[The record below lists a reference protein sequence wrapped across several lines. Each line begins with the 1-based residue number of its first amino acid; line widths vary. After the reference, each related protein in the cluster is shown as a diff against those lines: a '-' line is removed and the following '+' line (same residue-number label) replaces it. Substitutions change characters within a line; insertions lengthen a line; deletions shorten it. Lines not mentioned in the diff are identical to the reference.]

1 MNAVYCLIITSGCVK
16 LYRSLVLSPDY
27 CHLHI
32 QIRITALFYPGVFL
46 QVSVQLLSSG
56 ITDTRILSGNVRES
70 SLSYLKPRF
79 VVEFSCKSQA
89 TGQGKYQT
97 IKYLISAVTLSK

>member
-32 QIRITALFYPGVFL
+32 QIRMTALFYPGVFL

-56 ITDTRILSGNVRES
+56 ITIRES

>member
-1 MNAVYCLIITSGCVK
+1 M
-16 LYRSLVLSPDY
+16 
-27 CHLHI
+27 
-32 QIRITALFYPGVFL
+32 TALFYPGVFL

-56 ITDTRILSGNVRES
+56 ITIRES
-70 SLSYLKPRF
+70 SLIYLKPRF